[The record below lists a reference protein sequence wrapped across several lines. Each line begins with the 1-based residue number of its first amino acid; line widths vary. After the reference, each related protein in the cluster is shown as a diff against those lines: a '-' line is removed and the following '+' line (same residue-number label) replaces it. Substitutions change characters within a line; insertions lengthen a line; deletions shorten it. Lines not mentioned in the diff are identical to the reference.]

1 MDPTPFSASPAPGA
15 GGCPAALSSAG
26 AVSGGGM
33 HNIATA
39 VAILL
44 PDLAADLLPAVA
56 TGLLLAVG
64 SLVGAPFIFGLAPLP
79 DVLPA
84 ALTTPPQQQCTRHS
98 PPGLPAHHPAL
109 VALVW
114 TDIVTPSLAPPPA
127 SSMLVAAIA
136 TIHAT
141 VAASQECER
150 AATLAVLKERSMG
163 AASTT

>member
-84 ALTTPPQQQCTRHS
+84 ALTTSPQQQRTRHS

-109 VALVW
+109 VA
-114 TDIVTPSLAPPPA
+114 PSLVPPPA

-136 TIHAT
+136 TIHAA
-141 VAASQECER
+141 VAASQECKR
-150 AATLAVLKERSMG
+150 AATLAVLQERSMG
-163 AASTT
+163 AALTT